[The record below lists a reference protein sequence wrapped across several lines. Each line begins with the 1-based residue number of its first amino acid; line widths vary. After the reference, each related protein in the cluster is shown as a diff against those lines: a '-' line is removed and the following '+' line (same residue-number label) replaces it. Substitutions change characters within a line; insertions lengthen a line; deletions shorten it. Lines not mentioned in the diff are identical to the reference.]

1 LRITLTSTGKLGSV
15 GVSATAF
22 DPFRVKKKSEIT
34 LTVYPKLYITVTL
47 LRFVENWKKIA
58 LKMLTHYLN
67 VFKIQRYAP
76 RAAATSGAT
85 ISFL

>member
-22 DPFRVKKKSEIT
+22 DPFRVKKTEIT

-47 LRFVENWKKIA
+47 LRFFENWKKIA